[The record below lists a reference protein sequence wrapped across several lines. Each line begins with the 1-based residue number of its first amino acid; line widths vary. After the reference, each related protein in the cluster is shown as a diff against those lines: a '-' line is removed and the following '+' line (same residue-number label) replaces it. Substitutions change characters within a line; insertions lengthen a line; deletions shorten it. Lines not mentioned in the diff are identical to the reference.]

1 MKYQVVR
8 NTKYDFAGQ
17 SYSTKY
23 PNLHKY
29 PATMLPQIGIELLKE
44 FNIHSGRLLD
54 PYCGTG
60 SSFIAGLDCKL
71 SEMYGFDINPLA
83 VLVSK
88 AKFTKIDIQQAKDIK
103 QILRNNIYEFVKS
116 ETNINTLTTPKI
128 QNIDY
133 WFSKQVITNLT
144 ILRHFLY
151 QIENEDIQRLFFVP
165 FSETVRDCSYT
176 RNNEFKLFR
185 IKPDEVLN
193 FNPDVFG
200 VFFQRLN
207 KVIDLYEYIYFPKLT
222 DSQITIDYKEFE
234 IQEQYFDVVLTS
246 PPYGDSK
253 TTVAYGQFSN
263 FANEWLDIDYAR
275 KIDSL
280 LMGGKST
287 STNYKNGIIAESIN
301 EISKQCP
308 KRANEVSA
316 FYTDLEKSIKTVA
329 KSVKIGGI
337 SMYVV
342 GNRTVKNTLLQ
353 TDQFIAEKFEEYGFK
368 HITTY
373 ERLLGNKS
381 MPSKNS
387 PTNESG
393 KTVSTMLT
401 EYLVICEKQ
410 NHILN

>member
-8 NTKYDFAGQ
+8 NTNYDFAGQ

-44 FNIHSGRLLD
+44 FNIHSGKLLD

-60 SSFIAGLDCKL
+60 SSFIAGLHCKL

-88 AKFTKIDIQQAKDIK
+88 AKFTKINIQQAKAIQ
-103 QILRNNIYEFVKS
+103 QILRNNIFEFIKS
-116 ETNINTLTTPKI
+116 ENNINKLTTPKI
-128 QNIDY
+128 INIDY
-133 WFSKQVITNLT
+133 WFSKNVIINLS
-144 ILRHFLY
+144 IIRHFLY
-151 QIENEDIQRLFFVP
+151 QIENQDIQRLFFVA

-176 RNNEFKLFR
+176 RKNEFKLFR
-185 IKPDEVLN
+185 IKPEDVLH

-200 VFFQRLN
+200 VFFQKLN
-207 KVIDLYEYIYFPKLT
+207 KIIDLYEYIYFPKL
-222 DSQITIDYKEFE
+222 SESKITIEYKKFE
-234 IQEQYFDVVLTS
+234 IQENYFDVILTS

-275 KIDSL
+275 KIDAL

-287 STNYKNGIIAESIN
+287 IRNYEKGMIADSIN
-301 EISKQCP
+301 EISKQSP

-316 FYTDLEKSIKTVA
+316 FYSDLESSIKTVA
-329 KSVKIGGI
+329 KSVKIGGL
-337 SMYVV
+337 SFYVV
-342 GNRTVKNTLLQ
+342 GNRTVKNTLLK
-353 TDQFIAEKFEEYGFK
+353 TDQFIAEKFEENGFK
-368 HITTY
+368 HIITY

-381 MPSKNS
+381 MPLRNS
-387 PTNESG
+387 PTNETG
-393 KTVSTMLT
+393 KTVTTMLT
-401 EYLVICEKQ
+401 EYVVVCQKQ
-410 NHILN
+410 YLK